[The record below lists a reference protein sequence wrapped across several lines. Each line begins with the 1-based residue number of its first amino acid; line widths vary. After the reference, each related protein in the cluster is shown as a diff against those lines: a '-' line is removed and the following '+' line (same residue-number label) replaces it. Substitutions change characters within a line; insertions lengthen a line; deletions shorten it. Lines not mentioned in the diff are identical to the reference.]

1 MLYKFKTK
9 NAADVIMLEPNG
21 RQILQLIG
29 KSPAGQGII
38 TASETEAAISALTA
52 ALAREE
58 QAASTPA
65 PAATDAA
72 DAADAE
78 HEEQHN
84 PVSLRQRAA
93 PFLELLRRAQKDGTE
108 IVWGV

>member
-38 TASETEAAISALTA
+38 TASETAGAISALTA

-65 PAATDAA
+65 PAATDV
-72 DAADAE
+72 ADAE

>member
-38 TASETEAAISALTA
+38 TPSETAGAISALSA
-52 ALAREE
+52 ALEREE
-58 QAASTPA
+58 QAAAA
-65 PAATDAA
+65 PASEAVESDTESD
-72 DAADAE
+72 
-78 HEEQHN
+78 EQRN

-93 PFLELLRRAQKDGTE
+93 PFLELLRRAQKDGAE

>member
-21 RQILQLIG
+21 RQILQIIG

-38 TASETEAAISALTA
+38 TASETAGAITALSTALERDEQATSTPQSGATKADEEA
-52 ALAREE
+52 EE
-58 QAASTPA
+58 QR
-65 PAATDAA
+65 
-72 DAADAE
+72 
-78 HEEQHN
+78 Q

>member
-38 TASETEAAISALTA
+38 TASETEGAISALNA

-58 QAASTPA
+58 QAASTPS
-65 PAATDAA
+65 PAAASA
-72 DAADAE
+72 D
-78 HEEQHN
+78 EESDEQRQ

>member
-1 MLYKFKTK
+1 MLYKFKSK

-38 TASETEAAISALTA
+38 TPSEAAGAISALSA
-52 ALAREE
+52 ALEREE
-58 QAASTPA
+58 QAASTPSA
-65 PAATDAA
+65 EAAEADSETD
-72 DAADAE
+72 
-78 HEEQHN
+78 EQRN

-93 PFLELLRRAQKDGTE
+93 PFLELLHRAQKDGTE

>member
-1 MLYKFKTK
+1 MLYKFKSK

-21 RQILQLIG
+21 RQILQIIG

-38 TASETEAAISALTA
+38 TAGEMASAISALTE
-52 ALAREE
+52 ALARED
-58 QAASTPA
+58 QATSA
-65 PAATDAA
+65 PTAAAA
-72 DAADAE
+72 ETAKDESEDKAA
-78 HEEQHN
+78 

-93 PFLELLRRAQKDGTE
+93 PFLELLRRAQKDGSD

>member
-1 MLYKFKTK
+1 MLYKFKSK

-21 RQILQLIG
+21 RQILQIIG

-38 TASETEAAISALTA
+38 TASETASAISALTE
-52 ALAREE
+52 ALARED
-58 QAASTPA
+58 QATSAPTPGSA
-65 PAATDAA
+65 ETAKDDNEDKAA
-72 DAADAE
+72 
-78 HEEQHN
+78 

-93 PFLELLRRAQKDGTE
+93 PFLELLRRAQKDGSD